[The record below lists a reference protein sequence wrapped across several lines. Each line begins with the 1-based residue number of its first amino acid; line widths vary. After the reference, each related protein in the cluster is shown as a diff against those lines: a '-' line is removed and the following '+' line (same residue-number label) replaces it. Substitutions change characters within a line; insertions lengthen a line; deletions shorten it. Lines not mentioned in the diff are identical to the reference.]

1 MKEKISEF
9 VYSHREEMVDIIRQ
23 LVEIPSVK
31 GKPEQSAPFGAEP
44 RRALDKML
52 EICREHGF
60 VTGCHDNV
68 MGTADYAPSGK
79 VGLGILCHLDVVPA
93 EPLNWSCP
101 PFQLTRRLV
110 RGREASAK
118 EGKYVGSVPPYGYRK
133 VKIPNDK
140 GFTLEIIEE
149 QAKVVRMIFE
159 WYAEGAEVN
168 GQKKRIGPY
177 TIAVRLNELGIKSVA
192 GKDYW
197 TIYGV
202 QHMLINPVYIGK
214 IRWGYRKVKKT
225 VTPEGMKKKSRE
237 FAQDGD
243 YIVVDGLHEPILS
256 EELFYKVQDL
266 IAANPPTP
274 IKYRNNNVNPFA
286 GLIFCAKCG
295 HCLSYRK
302 GYGRH
307 PGYLGC
313 NIAGCDN
320 KAAPFELIE
329 QRVLSILNSWVKDYS
344 VDKAQI
350 KHEADLNV
358 ELSNAI
364 SLAEKEIET
373 LQDQLDKV
381 YSFFERGTYTEK
393 IFKQRSSA
401 IEQQITDIGEKID
414 RLKAEHQQV
423 LERQNVQ
430 AEFVPSIKHLLE
442 IYDTLEPVEKNKWLK
457 QIIDHMV
464 YEKNADGKYRNV
476 DPGDFTL
483 GILPRLPKKGS

>member
-1 MKEKISEF
+1 
-9 VYSHREEMVDIIRQ
+9 
-23 LVEIPSVK
+23 
-31 GKPEQSAPFGAEP
+31 
-44 RRALDKML
+44 
-52 EICREHGF
+52 
-60 VTGCHDNV
+60 
-68 MGTADYAPSGK
+68 
-79 VGLGILCHLDVVPA
+79 
-93 EPLNWSCP
+93 
-101 PFQLTRRLV
+101 
-110 RGREASAK
+110 
-118 EGKYVGSVPPYGYRK
+118 
-133 VKIPNDK
+133 
-140 GFTLEIIEE
+140 
-149 QAKVVRMIFE
+149 MIFE

-214 IRWGYRKVKKT
+214 IRWGYRK
-225 VTPEGMKKKSRE
+225 
-237 FAQDGD
+237 GD

-358 ELSNAI
+358 ELSNPARP
-364 SLAEKEIET
+364 A
-373 LQDQLDKV
+373 
-381 YSFFERGTYTEK
+381 R
-393 IFKQRSSA
+393 
-401 IEQQITDIGEKID
+401 
-414 RLKAEHQQV
+414 
-423 LERQNVQ
+423 
-430 AEFVPSIKHLLE
+430 
-442 IYDTLEPVEKNKWLK
+442 
-457 QIIDHMV
+457 
-464 YEKNADGKYRNV
+464 
-476 DPGDFTL
+476 
-483 GILPRLPKKGS
+483 

>member
-1 MKEKISEF
+1 M
-9 VYSHREEMVDIIRQ
+9 
-23 LVEIPSVK
+23 
-31 GKPEQSAPFGAEP
+31 
-44 RRALDKML
+44 
-52 EICREHGF
+52 
-60 VTGCHDNV
+60 
-68 MGTADYAPSGK
+68 
-79 VGLGILCHLDVVPA
+79 
-93 EPLNWSCP
+93 
-101 PFQLTRRLV
+101 
-110 RGREASAK
+110 
-118 EGKYVGSVPPYGYRK
+118 PPYGYRK

>member
-1 MKEKISEF
+1 
-9 VYSHREEMVDIIRQ
+9 
-23 LVEIPSVK
+23 
-31 GKPEQSAPFGAEP
+31 
-44 RRALDKML
+44 
-52 EICREHGF
+52 
-60 VTGCHDNV
+60 
-68 MGTADYAPSGK
+68 
-79 VGLGILCHLDVVPA
+79 
-93 EPLNWSCP
+93 
-101 PFQLTRRLV
+101 
-110 RGREASAK
+110 
-118 EGKYVGSVPPYGYRK
+118 
-133 VKIPNDK
+133 
-140 GFTLEIIEE
+140 
-149 QAKVVRMIFE
+149 
-159 WYAEGAEVN
+159 
-168 GQKKRIGPY
+168 
-177 TIAVRLNELGIKSVA
+177 
-192 GKDYW
+192 
-197 TIYGV
+197 
-202 QHMLINPVYIGK
+202 
-214 IRWGYRKVKKT
+214 
-225 VTPEGMKKKSRE
+225 MKKKSRE

-274 IKYRNNNVNPFA
+274 IKYRNNNINPFA

-313 NIAGCDN
+313 NVAGCDN

-350 KHEADLNV
+350 KHEADLNA

-364 SLAEKEIET
+364 SLAEKEIEN
-373 LQDQLDKV
+373 LQGQLDNV

-457 QIIDHMV
+457 QIIDRMV